1 MGFILILFFV
11 FKFSKEKRNGLGQES
26 VQCTS
31 TITTAAVPT
40 QRTSKRTKMANPIPA
55 GNAKVRQINNIKF
68 HLSLSLSHTQIH
80 CMYDTNMVNWLYTYM
95 SFFFFV
101 LKI

>member
-68 HLSLSLSHTQIH
+68 HLSLSLSHTHKYIACTIQ
-80 CMYDTNMVNWLYTYM
+80 TWLIGYILICH
-95 SFFFFV
+95 FFSLF
-101 LKI
+101 